1 MNIAPKL
8 VVHSS
13 HFFKNINRCGLI
25 LVLFFLYILL
35 LWDLLTLV
43 TSAETFLW
51 ITSITSVNFLIQ
63 TSFSDLLGAAGF
75 PNLINPE
82 TWSVIWYQH
91 AFCSPGFG
99 APQLSLTPTS
109 SCLYALLPSL
119 RDFVYYFHTCFF
131 FPYHHHYRSSLPCVA
146 HTLLSLSSSDSSPTP
161 VLPDSCQ
168 VTVRVTY
175 NDTPLSLSSVSSSSS
190 KFQNPPFQS

>member
-8 VVHSS
+8 VLHSS

-35 LWDLLTLV
+35 LWELLTFV

-63 TSFSDLLGAAGF
+63 TSFLDLLGAAGF

-99 APQLSLTPTS
+99 APQLSLTPSS

-119 RDFVYYFHTCFF
+119 RDFVYYFSYLF
-131 FPYHHHYRSSLPCVA
+131 
-146 HTLLSLSSSDSSPTP
+146 LLSLPSPLQVISSLCRPYTAVFVILRQLPNASPSRQ
-161 VLPDSCQ
+161 LPGYCQ
-168 VTVRVTY
+168 SH
-175 NDTPLSLSSVSSSSS
+175 L
-190 KFQNPPFQS
+190 